1 MTAREKETL
10 RYMSTDAHIRDFIKY
25 TRPAP
30 GSNKNTLDF
39 ISKQKSLLWLIIS
52 ISSDKHLK
60 PYEQK
65 NSCLSM

>member
-39 ISKQKSLLWLIIS
+39 ISKQKSLL
-52 ISSDKHLK
+52 
-60 PYEQK
+60 
-65 NSCLSM
+65 